1 LIDKGNAMKRM
12 PLVALLAGSLLIAF
26 PAAAADVNVCGT
38 LRTLNPP
45 TQTVNEGTATIGDK
59 LWRLSG
65 TPGPN
70 NLSPQA
76 TVGSNVCLSGDR
88 AVSQTAEDLLIRWT
102 LVPNTAQSPTPA
114 TSAPATSAPTA
125 SAPAVSAPTATL
137 PSTITTSESGG
148 SVPLVVGALIAAAA
162 LALLLIGRTVARRQR
177 GA

>member
-1 LIDKGNAMKRM
+1 MKQIA
-12 PLVALLAGSLLIAF
+12 LVAILAGSVLMTF

-45 TQTVNEGTATIGDK
+45 TQTINEGTATVGDK

-88 AVSQTAEDLLIRWT
+88 AVSQTAEDLLIRWS
-102 LVPNTAQSPTPA
+102 LVPNTAQSPTPP
-114 TSAPATSAPTA
+114 TSAPATSAPAA
-125 SAPAVSAPTATL
+125 STSAVSTPSTAL
-137 PSTITTSESGG
+137 PSTITTTSESDG
-148 SVPLVVGALIAAAA
+148 SLPLVVGALIAAAV